1 MTSSRQLQ
9 NLQHCIGGLRDILLV
24 SIGVFFG
31 MSEWTLG
38 LIVAIIIF
46 VTARLSSEIFYR
58 ILKKVEEEGG
68 ETKISCAYE
77 QGE

>member
-1 MTSSRQLQ
+1 MVSSRQLQ
-9 NLQHCIGGLRDILLV
+9 NLQHCIGGLRDVLLV

-38 LIVAIIIF
+38 IIVVIITFI
-46 VTARLSSEIFYR
+46 TARLSGEIFYR
-58 ILKKVEEEGG
+58 ILKKIEEEGG
-68 ETKISCAYE
+68 EVELSCAYE

>member
-46 VTARLSSEIFYR
+46 ITARLSSEIFYR

-68 ETKISCAYE
+68 ETEISCAYE

>member
-1 MTSSRQLQ
+1 MVSSRRLQ
-9 NLQHCIGGLRDILLV
+9 NLQHCIGGLRDVLLV

-38 LIVAIIIF
+38 IIVVIITFI
-46 VTARLSSEIFYR
+46 TARLSGEIFYR
-58 ILKKVEEEGG
+58 ILKKIEEEGG
-68 ETKISCAYE
+68 EVELSCAYE